1 MNVIEFLLARY
12 AEEEAAARAAQE
24 GPWDIEETDNE
35 LRSAQPHRG
44 EIGYI
49 YLQTDRAFIAMHDPT
64 AVLADVEAKRRVV
77 AAIEEHREN
86 EWDGDPIHERV
97 LYALASA
104 YSTHPDYSQRW
115 KP

>member
-12 AEEEAAARAAQE
+12 AEEEAAAKAA
-24 GPWDIEETDNE
+24 G
-35 LRSAQPHRG
+35 A
-44 EIGYI
+44 GY
-49 YLQTDRAFIAMHDPT
+49 DPYEF
-64 AVLADVEAKRRVV
+64 AEPFHCDDQGSHVGMAPARVLADVEAKRRVV
-77 AAIEEHREN
+77 AAIEEHQVLWETSTVREA
-86 EWDGDPIHERV
+86 V